1 MKVHYRKMKGYR
13 RHPGPGG
20 RPVYY
25 IQMAP
30 EEVAERRAM
39 WAVIGTL
46 ILMLGGVALWILS
59 MT

>member
-13 RHPGPGG
+13 RHPGQGG

-30 EEVAERRAM
+30 AEVNERRAL

-46 ILMLGGVALWILS
+46 IFMLGGVALWILS